1 MILCCDL
8 HRRLLLTFCAA
19 LAATQAAT
27 PLSRSYLKRCT
38 SRSYLLEGAPAFG
51 LAIAFRKGASGQEV
65 KGAPG
70 EVIMTVI
77 LVLLTFGIFLAI
89 DYVRGQKQL
98 AKQPVLQ
105 AARRETAPRVI
116 PAMVAGFQVPEN
128 VRYHTGHTWALS
140 ESPDRV
146 RVGMDDFATK
156 LVGKIE
162 SITLPQ
168 RGRWVRQGQK
178 IWTIFRDG
186 KSVDMVSPIEGTV
199 TDINESVMKDPELA
213 RKDPYGDGWLLTVQA
228 PDSKINFRNLLG
240 GTLARLW
247 TEESALRL
255 QKRMP
260 MALAGALA
268 QDGGVAVDDL
278 TAHMPDEDWATL
290 TKEFFLS

>member
-1 MILCCDL
+1 
-8 HRRLLLTFCAA
+8 
-19 LAATQAAT
+19 
-27 PLSRSYLKRCT
+27 
-38 SRSYLLEGAPAFG
+38 
-51 LAIAFRKGASGQEV
+51 
-65 KGAPG
+65 
-70 EVIMTVI
+70 MTVI
-77 LVLLTFGIFLAI
+77 MVLLTFGIFLAI
-89 DYVRGQKQL
+89 DYVRGQRQL

-105 AARRETAPRVI
+105 AAQHDAAPRVV
-116 PAMVAGFQVPEN
+116 PALVAGFQVPEN
-128 VRYHTGHTWALS
+128 VRYHVGHTWALS

-146 RVGMDDFATK
+146 RVGMDDFASK

-162 SITLPQ
+162 SIALPQ

-199 TDINESVMKDPELA
+199 TDINEAVIKDPELA
-213 RKDPYGDGWLLTVQA
+213 RKDPYGEGWLLTVQA
-228 PDSKINFRNLLG
+228 PDSKLNFRNLLG
-240 GTLARLW
+240 GALARWW

-260 MALAGALA
+260 MALGALA

-278 TAHMPDEDWATL
+278 TAHMPNEDWATL